1 MKNKALASLDYPLGM
16 KIQLLMVKK
25 WALPSP
31 NPSQIA
37 IATKKKLES
46 DENGKEKREEDGD
59 GRWGICA
66 NVVRNPK
73 DPDFR

>member
-25 WALPSP
+25 WAPPSP

-46 DENGKEKREEDGD
+46 DENGKEKR
-59 GRWGICA
+59 GRWWWTLEMCA
-66 NVVRNPK
+66 KYGKKP
-73 DPDFR
+73 

>member
-1 MKNKALASLDYPLGM
+1 
-16 KIQLLMVKK
+16 MVKR
-25 WALPSP
+25 
-31 NPSQIA
+31 
-37 IATKKKLES
+37 
-46 DENGKEKREEDGD
+46 REEDGD